1 MHVFVGVGA
10 LIGGHEALGEEEEYE
25 IVSRCWLCC
34 PCPTQLHFLISFAFG
49 RTAFVASLKLH
60 AIASKAIRRSVHL
73 GHCIQDCGS
82 KRWLPQSG
90 AHTYI
95 FFDGTIL
102 SL

>member
-1 MHVFVGVGA
+1 MLVVLSLSF
-10 LIGGHEALGEEEEYE
+10 
-25 IVSRCWLCC
+25 
-34 PCPTQLHFLISFAFG
+34 PTTFSNLLRLWH
-49 RTAFVASLKLH
+49 TAFVASLKLH
-60 AIASKAIRRSVHL
+60 AIASKAIRQSVHL

-82 KRWLPQSG
+82 TRCFPQSG